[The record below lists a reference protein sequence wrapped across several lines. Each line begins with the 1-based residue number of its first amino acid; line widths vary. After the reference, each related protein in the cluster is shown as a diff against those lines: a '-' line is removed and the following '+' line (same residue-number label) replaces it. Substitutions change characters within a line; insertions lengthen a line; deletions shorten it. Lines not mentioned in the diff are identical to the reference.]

1 MYIQKSGLYV
11 QKLETAINQTPISSI
26 GRKDPLP
33 FCMHV
38 AYECM
43 ALCVMNVNVNIK
55 KSQRFSKKE
64 PYVIVRMQ
72 RNNNPLLGAMFGF
85 NNSYVATFNLS
96 LTVPQ
101 KEWEAED
108 ADINEFYKRFKE
120 LVDENIDNFK
130 FYDFPI
136 EELSDGLCKSVLIND
151 TKQIMSTRRVL
162 SLTDEA
168 SSFAVAK
175 QNFKASVL
183 RKRYRM
189 LTEDEARELFEKRAK
204 EQKKDKDEDE
214 ED

>member
-1 MYIQKSGLYV
+1 MYV

-33 FCMHV
+33 FCAHV

-101 KEWEAED
+101 KEWEEEG
-108 ADINEFYKRFKE
+108 ADINEFYKRFSN

-151 TKQIMSTRRVL
+151 TKQVMSTRRVL

-204 EQKKDKDEDE
+204 EQKKNKDEDD

>member
-1 MYIQKSGLYV
+1 
-11 QKLETAINQTPISSI
+11 
-26 GRKDPLP
+26 
-33 FCMHV
+33 
-38 AYECM
+38 
-43 ALCVMNVNVNIK
+43 MNVNVNIK
-55 KSQRFSKKE
+55 KFQRFSKKE

-108 ADINEFYKRFKE
+108 ADINEFYKRFKD
-120 LVDENIDNFK
+120 LVEENLDNFK

-175 QNFKASVL
+175 QNFNASVL
-183 RKRYRM
+183 KKRYKM
-189 LTEDEARELFEKRAK
+189 LTEDEVKELFEKRAK